1 MNLTKGIAILFICL
15 IVIAK
20 VWSKVA
26 PTSAKTLR
34 GTSSEISKSE

>member
-1 MNLTKGIAILFICL
+1 MNLTKGFAILFICL

-20 VWSKVA
+20 VSSKVA

-34 GTSSEISKSE
+34 ATSPEILKSE

>member
-1 MNLTKGIAILFICL
+1 MNLTKSNAILFICL

-20 VWSKVA
+20 FSSKVV

-34 GTSSEISKSE
+34 ATSSEISKSK